1 MHARTHTHPFN
12 GFFQDYPGEPVP
24 AKVKP
29 IWILLK
35 QETVSGSGISWAICK
50 SAHHSRQITM
60 PAPHHSVF
68 KGRMP
73 FLPPN
78 QQRQSTECTY
88 AQRDWQI
95 RNTMTLA
102 LSTGSAG
109 AQRRLTLSTNS
120 KHFKTTVDKLD
131 WFIYFATTAV
141 AADPRHVT
149 ASLSASSGRFS
160 PPSNFVNGHV
170 STMLFVVCCW
180 PQSQEGDWARPHL
193 CMLAWHGPWPVRKQF
208 IRIPCNTTGLG
219 WLGSRVVS
227 VQDSGAEGSCS
238 NRSCDVVG

>member
-1 MHARTHTHPFN
+1 MRPSHKTKSMASRFENAAIEASTYSLTRTHARTHARTHTHPFN

-78 QQRQSTECTY
+78 QQRQSSVKALNALTHREIDKSETQWLWPYLLDRLVHKNVSHYQQTRSTLKLLWINWTDLYISRLLQSLLIPGMWLRHCPLRRVDSVHLQILLMGTCRQCCSWSV
-88 AQRDWQI
+88 AGHNHRKVTGRDPI
-95 RNTMTLA
+95 CA
-102 LSTGSAG
+102 
-109 AQRRLTLSTNS
+109 
-120 KHFKTTVDKLD
+120 
-131 WFIYFATTAV
+131 
-141 AADPRHVT
+141 
-149 ASLSASSGRFS
+149 
-160 PPSNFVNGHV
+160 
-170 STMLFVVCCW
+170 C
-180 PQSQEGDWARPHL
+180 
-193 CMLAWHGPWPVRKQF
+193 
-208 IRIPCNTTGLG
+208 
-219 WLGSRVVS
+219 
-227 VQDSGAEGSCS
+227 
-238 NRSCDVVG
+238 